1 VQPQVGPSLGP
12 NNRRPGRAQR
22 EPRPTTRHE
31 AERLHFVT
39 RCLASGTRKLGRI
52 HHSAHDFKQPTSFPR
67 RISAPGVCNFASP
80 TRIEGWAER
89 RETFGCVRNTRWAC
103 HLASKTRVNALMT
116 RHARRLRGALRPM
129 TQQYMGRNNVTISMP
144 DGGSVPIVS
153 QTEIDPMKIAL
164 SLMLAPRHDDGAH
177 RAAARAE
184 AARARAARARTPTS
198 RAAHSA
204 RRHWVLRTPSPS
216 RATALARRDGL
227 RRAPTACEMAA
238 PGSSFALAS
247 FSLVEGHAV
256 PPGCRP
262 VILASVRPRRG

>member
-1 VQPQVGPSLGP
+1 MLRS
-12 NNRRPGRAQR
+12 PG
-22 EPRPTTRHE
+22 
-31 AERLHFVT
+31 
-39 RCLASGTRKLGRI
+39 
-52 HHSAHDFKQPTSFPR
+52 
-67 RISAPGVCNFASP
+67 
-80 TRIEGWAER
+80 IEGWAER
-89 RETFGCVRNTRWAC
+89 RETFGCVRSTRWAC

-216 RATALARRDGL
+216 RATALARGDGL

-238 PGSSFALAS
+238 PGSSFALLRFLLSRPCRAARVAAAS
-247 FSLVEGHAV
+247 SSHRFARGGDEQEGAWPRARLERMNALFV
-256 PPGCRP
+256 ARLECTIATGSES
-262 VILASVRPRRG
+262 ASAAQATVVDPTSRMR

>member
-1 VQPQVGPSLGP
+1 MKRSAFTSL
-12 NNRRPGRAQR
+12 RAASHPG
-22 EPRPTTRHE
+22 H
-31 AERLHFVT
+31 
-39 RCLASGTRKLGRI
+39 ASSDVFI
-52 HHSAHDFKQPTSFPR
+52 IPAHDFKQPTSFPR